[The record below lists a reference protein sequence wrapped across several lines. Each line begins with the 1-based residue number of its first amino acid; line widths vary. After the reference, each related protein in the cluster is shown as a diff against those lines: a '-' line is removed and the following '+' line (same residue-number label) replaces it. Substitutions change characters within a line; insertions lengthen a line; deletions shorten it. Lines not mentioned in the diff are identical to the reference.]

1 MYSMHIRSDW
11 LHCGLRIRVL
21 PYSRHDAQEWGAFG
35 SDRNNPGDGAS
46 GMGFSLYGA
55 ERSSR
60 AGSSGEAVLIA
71 HLCVRGLQRR
81 RVLFRF
87 SQTAV
92 VIELVDLPRASVCRG
107 QS

>member
-71 HLCVRGLQRR
+71 HYAFGA
-81 RVLFRF
+81 F
-87 SQTAV
+87 SVAV
-92 VIELVDLPRASVCRG
+92 FFFVFHKR